1 VSYAPQR
8 IDAFPDEFMASCPA
22 SMVRR
27 RSLRCGSWF
36 LLDGEV
42 EDALPSAWIQGVG
55 AFAEQVESADTLP
68 IEGFEGV
75 NYCGYEDDVMLE
87 PHNQP
92 GARKPEAVH
101 AARSLTAKRRS
112 ETVR

>member
-1 VSYAPQR
+1 
-8 IDAFPDEFMASCPA
+8 
-22 SMVRR
+22 
-27 RSLRCGSWF
+27 
-36 LLDGEV
+36 
-42 EDALPSAWIQGVG
+42 
-55 AFAEQVESADTLP
+55 
-68 IEGFEGV
+68 V
-75 NYCGYEDDVMLE
+75 NYFGYEDDVMLE